1 MIGIIGAGIAG
12 LTTAYF
18 LQKSGVPYL
27 LLEERPTPGGYVR
40 SVREGPYL
48 RELGPNSLLCDSEL
62 LRFIGELGLGKELLP
77 ANAVSK
83 ARFIFR
89 EGGYRVLP
97 TNPLQL
103 LLSSFFSWDTK
114 KAIWAERSNASV
126 SPAGET
132 LGAFFERRFS
142 KELVDYALAPFV
154 AGIYAGDPYQLLV
167 DETFPS
173 LVDYE
178 QRYGSVLRGFLK
190 NRRSGRSKTVSF
202 RNGLQTLTDT
212 IAAQLQPEAIRYE
225 TAVRHIRR
233 GADEWL
239 VETNQG
245 DFTFDQV
252 VVTSPAFACADFL
265 EADQPDFAAALRAVR
280 YPPMV
285 LTHTVFKRADV
296 RHPLN
301 GFGGLNPKIEGLF
314 TAGHIWNSSLFDGRC
329 PRDEVL
335 ITSFVGGAQSVENA
349 QHSDREILQKVTL
362 ELRYHFG
369 IRPATPVY
377 QRLYRWDRA
386 IPQYDHAALDAQR
399 RTEGQAVRG
408 LHFCVNWKGGVSFAD
423 GFRKGK
429 KLALHLSAS

>member
-12 LTTAYF
+12 LTTAYH
-18 LQKSGVPYL
+18 LQKAGLPYR
-27 LLEERPTPGGYVR
+27 LLEERPGPGGYVR

-83 ARFIFR
+83 ARYIYR
-89 EGGYRVLP
+89 DGAYRVLP

-103 LLSSFFSWDTK
+103 LFSSFFSWETK
-114 KAIWAERSNASV
+114 EALWAERSNASR

-132 LGAFFERRFS
+132 VGAFFERRFS

-154 AGIYAGDPYQLLV
+154 AGIYAGDPYELLV
-167 DETFPS
+167 NETFPS

-178 QRYGSVLRGFLK
+178 RRYGSVLRGFLK

-212 IAAQLQPEAIRYE
+212 LAAQLHAESLRYE
-225 TAVRHIRR
+225 TSVRHVRR
-233 GADEWL
+233 TEAGWW
-239 VETNQG
+239 VETSQG
-245 DFTFDQV
+245 DFDFDQLV
-252 VVTSPAFACADFL
+252 ITSPAFACADFL

-285 LTHTVFKRADV
+285 LVHTVFKRADV

-301 GFGGLNPKIEGLF
+301 GFGGLNPKVEGLF

-335 ITSFVGGAQSVENA
+335 LTSFVGGAQSVDNA
-349 QHSDREILQKVTL
+349 RYTDREILQKVTL
-362 ELRYHFG
+362 ELRYNFG

-377 QRLYRWDRA
+377 QQLFRWDRS
-386 IPQYDHAALDAQR
+386 IPQYDAAALDAQR
-399 RTEGQAVRG
+399 FADAAAARG
-408 LHFCVNWKGGVSFAD
+408 MYFCVNWKGGVSFAD

-429 KLALHLSAS
+429 KLAAQLTAS